1 LAPIDRS
8 MKRAQKILL
17 LISISLIAALPSL
30 AQRYGTAFGV
40 RLGNAEVSRTLG
52 LTVQQRI
59 LDRVTLEGI
68 LQSDFSKNTTVSL
81 LLQKHHPIISKRFNY
96 YYGAGIGFGKE
107 ESFVKN
113 QETNQIIHTYGNSTV
128 GVDFIAGVELTLA
141 NAVISMDYKPNVNL
155 SGREEFYRGQ
165 VGISARTVLV
175 KSKEQKRKQK
185 QRQKARNNSS
195 KSEKKP
201 FSGIFQKD

>member
-1 LAPIDRS
+1 MNRT
-8 MKRAQKILL
+8 KKILL
-17 LISISLIAALPSL
+17 LISISLISVSPVL

-40 RLGNAEVSRTLG
+40 RLGNSEVSRTLG
-52 LTVQQRI
+52 LTVKQRI

-68 LQSDFSKNTTVSL
+68 LQSDFSKNTTFSIL
-81 LLQKHHPIISKRFNY
+81 AQKHQPIISKRFNY
-96 YYGAGIGFGKE
+96 YYGGGIAFGKE

-113 QETNQIIHTYGNSTV
+113 RETNQIIHTYGNSTV
-128 GVDFIAGVELTLA
+128 GVDFIAGIELTLA
-141 NAVISMDYKPNVNL
+141 NAVISLDYKPNINL

-185 QRQKARNNSS
+185 QRQKARNDSS
-195 KSEKKP
+195 KSKKKP
-201 FSGIFQKD
+201 FTGIFQKD